1 MDVRALVGRNFR
13 RFRQKAGLTQEDV
26 QERAGFSQ
34 QYVSE
39 LENGKCNPELET
51 LFGLAKAVSA
61 SAVDLVAMDEIA
73 VRELKSK

>member
-13 RFRQKAGLTQEDV
+13 RLRQKAGLTQEDV

-51 LFGLAKAVSA
+51 LFGLAKAVGA
-61 SAVDLVAMDEIA
+61 LAVDLVTMDEIA

>member
-13 RFRQKAGLTQEDV
+13 RLRLRADLTQEDV

-51 LFGLAKAVSA
+51 LFGLAKAVGA
-61 SAVDLVAMDEIA
+61 SAVDLVTMDEVA
-73 VRELKSK
+73 VRELKLK

>member
-51 LFGLAKAVSA
+51 LFGLAKAVGA
-61 SAVDLVAMDEIA
+61 SAVD
-73 VRELKSK
+73 